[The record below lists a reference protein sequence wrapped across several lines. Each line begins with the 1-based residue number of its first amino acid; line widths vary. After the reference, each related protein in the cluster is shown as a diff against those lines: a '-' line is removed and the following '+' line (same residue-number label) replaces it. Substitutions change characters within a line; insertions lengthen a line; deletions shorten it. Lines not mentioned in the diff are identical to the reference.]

1 MSFLCLLVFF
11 VCVLHNSSLT
21 LDVFFTEHG
30 CNHWVGWGEFLL
42 SKFSA
47 TAICQ
52 ASFCFLLP
60 SLNIL
65 WLLPGFDFDVTFS
78 EFLKLF
84 LSYMYSLS
92 FNWFHNTLLLSY
104 TLLCLLT
111 TEACKQPIDSFCWC
125 KYPLRDRN
133 NCIPILLIISIHV

>member
-60 SLNIL
+60 SLNTL

-92 FNWFHNTLLLSY
+92 FNWFHNTLLWSH
-104 TLLCLLT
+104 TLYYVY
-111 TEACKQPIDSFCWC
+111 W
-125 KYPLRDRN
+125 PLRPAN
-133 NCIPILLIISIHV
+133 SPLILFVDACTHGGIGTIASPYYS